1 MKGVLLKKWNLS
13 ALVALVG
20 IFISLLPIGFSIKL
34 TGRTVAKIGSS
45 FLLANQLMNPVLA
58 ETTLQQQLK
67 VIQALQVQEQ
77 KERIQEEEKQ
87 ELVQEEKRKLTNHR
101 YDKINA

>member
-1 MKGVLLKKWNLS
+1 MKGILSKNWNQS
-13 ALVALVG
+13 AILVLVG
-20 IFISLLPIGFSIKL
+20 VFVSLLPNCYSIKL

-87 ELVQEEKRKLTNHR
+87 ELVQEEKRKRTN
-101 YDKINA
+101 NSSL

>member
-1 MKGVLLKKWNLS
+1 
-13 ALVALVG
+13 
-20 IFISLLPIGFSIKL
+20 
-34 TGRTVAKIGSS
+34 
-45 FLLANQLMNPVLA
+45 MNPVLA

-87 ELVQEEKRKLTNHR
+87 ELVQEEKRKRTN
-101 YDKINA
+101 NSSL